1 MKTGIKASSWYNG
14 YPTELYGGNNGAA
27 AVLYRSGSPN
37 SLLVLNSSMP
47 FDWTSTERTNKALNF
62 GFYLCVQRLTQPPRQ
77 VAPSTVR

>member
-37 SLLVLNSSMP
+37 SLLVLNSSTP
-47 FDWTSTERTNKALNF
+47 FDWTSTERTNKALNW
-62 GFYLCVQRLTQPPRQ
+62 FYLCVQRLTQPPRQ